1 MCAFL
6 DGGRVFAVLALFR
19 SFRRL
24 KQNSRLQAVVAPRA
38 RRGSQEVSSP
48 DGCSRVGH
56 RFRDTS
62 SGWFFSFPAWP
73 S

>member
-24 KQNSRLQAVVAPRA
+24 KQNSRLQAVVATDA
-38 RRGSQEVSSP
+38 LVLGIVFEIHQV
-48 DGCSRVGH
+48 DG
-56 RFRDTS
+56 
-62 SGWFFSFPAWP
+62 FFSFPAWP